1 MPTQASR
8 KWGLGPSLDELL
20 ADAASLG
27 ISVVETE
34 VSAQSAAM
42 TQLNAEGPQAAAHAR
57 KTADALARDAA
68 LLAKGEDKL
77 VEVRVRNRGHR
88 VASTARRDEE
98 LAKLPALV
106 QIVNELQEQVA
117 ELQKIVGA
125 DVRMMDV
132 QTVNIVFEYPETQQD
147 IDEKK
152 LFAPFEGK
160 IPVSKYPTEAKRAY
174 NRIATRKADA
184 KKAAKKAKIAAL
196 AKREAE
202 LKALKER
209 QAVMPGSA
217 VFHS

>member
-1 MPTQASR
+1 
-8 KWGLGPSLDELL
+8 
-20 ADAASLG
+20 
-27 ISVVETE
+27 
-34 VSAQSAAM
+34 M

-132 QTVNIVFEYPETQQD
+132 QTVDLNFKYVKTKKD
-147 IDEKK
+147 RNDEK
-152 LFAPFEGK
+152 LMAPFK
-160 IPVSKYPTEAKRAY
+160 KKNIPQKNWPPEIVKAR
-174 NRIATRKADA
+174 NRIDGRKARARKDA
-184 KKAAKKAKIAAL
+184 TLAKVEAL
-196 AKREAE
+196 AAREAE
-202 LKALKER
+202 LEAEVKAL
-209 QAVMPGSA
+209 QARKAALPGSA